1 VSSTLQQNPE
11 VGFAVVDKKRSRRAY
26 ALSPDQLWWICIW
39 AIPALIVAI
48 QWFDEGLRPLAII
61 GFAACAFA
69 WKTHRGIVYRNFQA
83 DLEDM
88 SLKRRNGIIYNGD
101 PRKKPPLGLKVTSIE
116 SVDDFTDL
124 ARLTSGDL
132 SEERVESII
141 QNAASRKFKLG
152 TIYSTREKTDTVYIS
167 GTGLNGSNGSPADL
181 FDARKSVADG
191 FGRAIGLHSKTP
203 SICMLYSR
211 RPVNMIPQALWDY
224 ENLDPNVQQSRQL
237 DLKDMGRDERGRE
250 QLDVETFFD
259 GTTVAERQKVAL
271 DLARG
276 ESIATSE
283 EVTQLVA
290 VSFKRPRFSGVKRNQ
305 SLNNKLTPSQLRRFP
320 SKRLAEEFA
329 REMENA
335 GVSDVQVLD
344 RTDVNKLIATSTRI
358 ADVQEWQDQVLDW
371 AVASEE
377 QETVEL
383 AMPNPWSKSIVSGR
397 GPNGKVYAKHGETY
411 HRTLQVAKYK
421 KTRFL
426 ADDLMSLY
434 GGDEPEFQPARYT
447 GFTIAFCADVIDVER
462 ENDILTRKRV
472 ISAGVERARSRGDE
486 IETAKDV
493 ESRDALTLKQNALW
507 YGGVYALLYNVYFT
521 VSAMTLEMLDEAE
534 ESIRARGRSAGVEF
548 DNINNEVRHARS
560 LMTGLLGVNMINR

>member
-1 VSSTLQQNPE
+1 MSSTLNQNPE

-26 ALSPDQLWWICIW
+26 ALSPDQLWWICAW
-39 AIPALIVAI
+39 SIPALFIAI
-48 QWFDEGLRPLAII
+48 QWFNEDLRPLAII
-61 GFAACAFA
+61 GFAGCAFA

-83 DLEDM
+83 DFEDL
-88 SLKRRNGIIYNGD
+88 SLKRRGGVIYNGD

-116 SVDDFTDL
+116 SVEDFNEI
-124 ARLTSGDL
+124 ARLTSTELDK
-132 SEERVESII
+132 ERVESII
-141 QNAASRKFKLG
+141 QNASTRSFKLG
-152 TIYSTREKTDTVYIS
+152 TIFSTREKTDTVYIS
-167 GTGLNGSNGSPADL
+167 GTGLQGSNGDPADL
-181 FDARKSVADG
+181 FEARKSVASG
-191 FGRAIGLHSKTP
+191 FSRAIGLHSKAP

-224 ENLDPNVQQSRQL
+224 DNIDPDVQKSRRL
-237 DLKDMGRDERGRE
+237 YLKDMGRDDRERE
-250 QLDVETFFD
+250 QLDVEGFFD

-276 ESIATSE
+276 ESVATNE
-283 EVTQLVA
+283 EVTQLIA

-305 SLNNKLTPSQLRRFP
+305 SLNNVLSPTQLRRFP

-335 GVSDVQVLD
+335 RVSDVQVLD

-358 ADVQEWQDQVLDW
+358 ADIQEWQNQVLEW
-371 AVASEE
+371 AVESEK
-377 QETVEL
+377 QQTEL
-383 AMPNPWSKSIVSGR
+383 AMPTPWSRSIVSGR

-421 KTRFL
+421 KTRFF
-426 ADDLMSLY
+426 ADDLVSLY
-434 GGDEPEFQPARYT
+434 GGDDPEFQPARYT
-447 GFTIAFCADVIDVER
+447 GFTIAFCADVIDVEF
-462 ENDILTRKRV
+462 EDSILTRRRAF
-472 ISAGVERARSRGDE
+472 SAGVERARSRGDE
-486 IETAKDV
+486 IVTEKDI
-493 ESRDALTLKQNALW
+493 ESREALAVKQSSLW
-507 YGGVYALLYNVYFT
+507 HGGAYALLYNVYFT

-548 DNINNEVRHARS
+548 DNINNEIRHARS